1 MLNAAAGPPKG
12 IAKLLTVS
20 ESGRMRSP
28 PLVEKFRRAKEN
40 MLQNWQSQPV
50 NGKLLSLERM
60 FHEVSRYVCHTHRVH
75 KPPALLCVG
84 SIHPLPYPV
93 WVPYI
98 PLWVPYT
105 SCLTLCEFHT
115 PTASPGLG
123 SLHPLR
129 HPVWVPH
136 AQCLTL
142 CAFNIPTAS
151 PCVPPASSCV
161 NSLHPLPHLTAPAAL
176 QARLYE
182 FSQ

>member
-1 MLNAAAGPPKG
+1 MFNAAAGPPKG

-40 MLQNWQSQPV
+40 MLQNWQSQPI

-60 FHEVSRYVCHTHRVH
+60 FHEVSRYVCHTHRFH
-75 KPPALLCVG
+75 KPPASPCVG

-93 WVPYI
+93 
-98 PLWVPYT
+98 WVPYT

-136 AQCLTL
+136 THCLTL
-142 CAFNIPTAS
+142 CASCLILCELPTTPAS
-151 PCVPPASSCV
+151 PDCSYCIAS
-161 NSLHPLPHLTAPAAL
+161 
-176 QARLYE
+176 QAV
-182 FSQ
+182 